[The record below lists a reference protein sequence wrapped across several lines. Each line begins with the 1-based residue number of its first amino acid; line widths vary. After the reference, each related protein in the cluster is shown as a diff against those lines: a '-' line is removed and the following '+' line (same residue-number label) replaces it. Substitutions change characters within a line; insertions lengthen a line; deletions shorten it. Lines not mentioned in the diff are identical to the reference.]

1 MALINISE
9 LHPGVRQLTF
19 NRPDKLNALSTPL
32 MAEFDAALDSA
43 AEDPSVR
50 VLVLRGAGGKAFV
63 AGADIA
69 EYQGDKRA
77 EFIAYQMNSRRV
89 FDKLECLPKPVIGAI
104 DGFALGGGLEIALC
118 CDILL
123 VSEVAQLGLPE
134 GRLGLSPGGGG
145 TQRLVRAVGKY
156 AASELM
162 LAGWRMSGQRA
173 FELGV
178 AAEVTDDLDTAVLQR
193 ARGCLKIAPLAQA
206 EMKRLMREGLDAPIE
221 TAKSYEQEV
230 LFRLYSTADGQ
241 EGIDAFLE
249 KRAPEFR
256 GMRMEFDGKTAIVTG
271 GSDGI
276 GRACAERLH
285 QEGASVVIADID
297 VEQGSAL
304 AGMLGDRAIFVETD
318 MRDLAAVQAMAD
330 AAVAQFGG
338 IDVLV
343 NNAAR
348 AISGLVDEIDED
360 NWSTVIDIN
369 LSGYWRAMR
378 VSVPEMRKRGGGL
391 L

>member
-1 MALINISE
+1 MALIDTSE
-9 LHPGVRQLTF
+9 LLPRVRQLTF

-178 AAEVTDDLDTAVLQR
+178 AAEVTDDLDTVVLQR
-193 ARGCLKIAPLAQA
+193 ARGCLKISPLAQA
-206 EMKRLMREGLDAPIE
+206 EMKRLMREGFDAPIE

-249 KRAPEFR
+249 KRAPDFR
-256 GMRMEFDGKTAIVTG
+256 GE
-271 GSDGI
+271 
-276 GRACAERLH
+276 
-285 QEGASVVIADID
+285 
-297 VEQGSAL
+297 
-304 AGMLGDRAIFVETD
+304 
-318 MRDLAAVQAMAD
+318 
-330 AAVAQFGG
+330 
-338 IDVLV
+338 
-343 NNAAR
+343 
-348 AISGLVDEIDED
+348 
-360 NWSTVIDIN
+360 
-369 LSGYWRAMR
+369 
-378 VSVPEMRKRGGGL
+378 
-391 L
+391 